1 MLDCQGKKESLKE
14 NRLVVAK
21 GEGGWGRDGLGI
33 SRCKPVDIE

>member
-21 GEGGWGRDGLGI
+21 GEGGWGKDGLGI
-33 SRCKPVDIE
+33 SRCKPLYIE